1 MQPTWNLIGT
11 FMFMGSGA
19 CAIMTWQGETR
30 AKLSSSS
37 TLTEREYNRSDISA
51 SKSSIRRFVI
61 TEKAPSRVIRDGP

>member
-1 MQPTWNLIGT
+1 MFQPTWNLIGT

-37 TLTEREYNRSDISA
+37 TLTEREYNRSHIAD
-51 SKSSIRRFVI
+51 
-61 TEKAPSRVIRDGP
+61 